1 MSQSGR
7 TTERAGESCSPGP
20 SPGADRPPVPTTEE
34 LRRAPGIPPGYR
46 LDPWWWLVV
55 AVAGL
60 IVILI
65 VAKEDPF
72 LDILVFVRDGIV
84 VTIVLTVCSFFFI
97 LVVGLLGGLG
107 RIASNRVIRF
117 IASLYVEVVRGI
129 PLLVQLIWWYFAAPV
144 VIQSIG
150 VALNIAPL
158 AQYRAN
164 AIVLAIVGLVV
175 CYGAYMAEIF
185 RAGIQSIHRGQM
197 EAARSLGMNYFQA
210 MRYVILPQAMRV
222 VLPPVGNEF
231 IMLLKDTSL
240 VSVVA
245 VADLTRRGREF
256 MSVHFNPIEVWTLI
270 ALVYLLMTLFSARV
284 IARLERRRELR
295 GS

>member
-1 MSQSGR
+1 MPTDGDFVPI
-7 TTERAGESCSPGP
+7 GEGVGTP
-20 SPGADRPPVPTTEE
+20 SDVPV
-34 LRRAPGIPPGYR
+34 GYK
-46 LDPWWWLVV
+46 LDPWWWLLV
-55 AVAGL
+55 AVAGIIIFL
-60 IVILI
+60 ILWK
-65 VAKEDPF
+65 ADPY
-72 LDILVFVRDGIV
+72 LDILLFVRDGV
-84 VTIVLTVCSFFFI
+84 LVTIVLTVCSFGLI

-107 RIASNRVIRF
+107 RIAKNRIVYM
-117 IASLYVEVVRGI
+117 IASLYVEIVRGI

-144 VIQSIG
+144 VIQAIG
-150 VALNIAPL
+150 GALHIAPL
-158 AQYRAN
+158 AEYRAN
-164 AIVLAIVGLVV
+164 AIFLAIIGLVV

-185 RAGIQSIHRGQM
+185 RAGIQSIHKGQM

-210 MRYVILPQAMRV
+210 MRYVILPQAFRV

-256 MSVHFNPIEVWTLI
+256 MAVHFNPIEVWTLI
-270 ALVYLLMTLFSARV
+270 ALLYLIMTLLAARL
-284 IARLERRRELR
+284 IARLERQRAVG